1 MKSRAGQKIKLTSV
15 EEMLGVT
22 NEESAME
29 ISLTK
34 IRPFKDHPFKVLDD
48 NKMQDLVESIREN
61 GILTPV
67 LIRPLGN
74 DTYEMVSGHRRMHA
88 ASLLEMDAI
97 PAIIREMT
105 DDEATVN
112 MVDSNIQREEL
123 LPSEKAFAYK
133 MKMNALKRQGQRSD
147 LTSGQNG
154 PKLAVETIS
163 EEVGDSS
170 RQIKRFI
177 RLTDLIPEL
186 LDYVDKKRIQFTVGV
201 EISYLDHEIQQW
213 IYEYIKENGIL
224 KLKQVSALRDQLKDG
239 GAITQ
244 AKMIALFQENQPGG
258 QSSSNLTFTE
268 KRLRQFFPPNYT
280 AEQMRTVIEDLL
292 TEWRLKESEA

>member
-1 MKSRAGQKIKLTSV
+1 M
-15 EEMLGVT
+15 
-22 NEESAME
+22 
-29 ISLTK
+29 
-34 IRPFKDHPFKVLDD
+34 
-48 NKMQDLVESIREN
+48 
-61 GILTPV
+61 
-67 LIRPLGN
+67 
-74 DTYEMVSGHRRMHA
+74 
-88 ASLLEMDAI
+88 
-97 PAIIREMT
+97 
-105 DDEATVN
+105 
-112 MVDSNIQREEL
+112 
-123 LPSEKAFAYK
+123 
-133 MKMNALKRQGQRSD
+133 
-147 LTSGQNG
+147 
-154 PKLAVETIS
+154 
-163 EEVGDSS
+163 
-170 RQIKRFI
+170 
-177 RLTDLIPEL
+177 TDLIPEL